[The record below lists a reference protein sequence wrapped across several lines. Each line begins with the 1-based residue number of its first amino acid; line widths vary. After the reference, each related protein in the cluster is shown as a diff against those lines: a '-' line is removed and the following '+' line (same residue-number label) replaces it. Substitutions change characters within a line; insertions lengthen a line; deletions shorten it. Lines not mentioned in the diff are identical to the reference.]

1 MWWKPCRRFVRKRS
15 RRRKGGSSRASSK
28 RFDEAN
34 PYRRHSRRI
43 QTRSRRSTSRRCAP
57 ERTGDIKQALTRYVS
72 YQEELDKV
80 RKKVVAALIYPAIL
94 VVVGAL
100 VLGFL
105 LLYVVPRFAR
115 VYEDISADLPFF
127 SGLLLSVGRWV
138 DANGLAVIG
147 AGIALSA
154 AAAYA
159 LARPRVRAAVISK
172 LLATSLL
179 AQRVRTYQLARLYR
193 TVGMLLRAGVPA
205 VKCLDMVRGILPPHQ
220 RAQ

>member
-1 MWWKPCRRFVRKRS
+1 
-15 RRRKGGSSRASSK
+15 
-28 RFDEAN
+28 
-34 PYRRHSRRI
+34 
-43 QTRSRRSTSRRCAP
+43 
-57 ERTGDIKQALTRYVS
+57 
-72 YQEELDKV
+72 
-80 RKKVVAALIYPAIL
+80 
-94 VVVGAL
+94 
-100 VLGFL
+100 
-105 LLYVVPRFAR
+105 
-115 VYEDISADLPFF
+115 
-127 SGLLLSVGRWV
+127 VGRRQR
-138 DANGLAVIG
+138 NGLAVIG

-220 RAQ
+220 RAQLGRAMQLIEQGRSISAALSEAGLATPVATSMMAVGEKSGRVAELMERIARFLDDETARFVDSFTRIFEPVLMSVIGVGVGLIVVLMYMPIFELAGSVR